1 MLNIK
6 YFKKKI
12 LFYLKKKKY
21 KKYYI
26 FNKILS
32 LYKKNIKI
40 KNNIKKNYILL
51 KENFNEKELL
61 FLIKE
66 EIFFLKKKYIKY
78 KKKIKNFIK
87 KNKKKNKKKYKEIIL
102 EIRSGTGGD
111 ESCIFVKDLSKMYIN
126 FFKKNKIKY
135 KILSINK
142 NNNQGYKE
150 IIINIINSKIYKI
163 LKNESG
169 IHRVQRIPKTDNK
182 NRIHTSVCSVVILP
196 KFIKKIIKINNKDIK
211 RYTFRSKGAGGQNV
225 NKVETAIRLIH
236 IPTNIISICQEE
248 RSQYKNYKKA
258 LNILEYKLYKM
269 KIEKKQIFLKNKR
282 KKIISTGDRSIKI
295 RTYNFPNNKI
305 IDHRLKKK
313 FYNLNNIIEGN
324 LNIILNYFK

>member
-1 MLNIK
+1 MLYVHII
-6 YFKKKI
+6 KKKI
-12 LFYLKKKKY
+12 KKYLKKKKY
-21 KKYYI
+21 KKYNI
-26 FNKILS
+26 FNKILY
-32 LYKKNIKI
+32 LIIKNIKI
-40 KNNIKKNYILL
+40 QNNIKKNNY
-51 KENFNEKELL
+51 
-61 FLIKE
+61 
-66 EIFFLKKKYIKY
+66 FLKKNFKDIELYNLVLKEILY
-78 KKKIKNFIK
+78 FKKKYLKNIKNINNLFK
-87 KNKKKNKKKYKEIIL
+87 YNKKKNKKYKEIIL
-102 EIRSGTGGD
+102 EIRAGTGGN

-126 FFKKNKIKY
+126 FFKKKYIKY

-142 NNNQGYKE
+142 NNINGYKE
-150 IIINIINSKIYKI
+150 IIINIFNKKIYKI
-163 LKNESG
+163 LKFESG

-196 KFIKKIIKINNKDIK
+196 KFTNKLIKINNKDIK

-258 LNILEYKLYKM
+258 LNILEYKLYKINIKKKK
-269 KIEKKQIFLKNKR
+269 KIIKNKR

-305 IDHRLKKK
+305 IDHRLKKT
-313 FYNLNNIIEGN
+313 FYNLNYILEGN
-324 LNIILNYFK
+324 LNKILNYFK